1 MKHLKIYT
9 NGAADTANSSYGGW
23 AYVMV
28 EEENWVENSG
38 RVSITNA
45 NRLKM
50 TAMLQALES
59 VIGRSSKPDE
69 VILYS
74 DSEYCI
80 ECFSGGRRVAHRH
93 RHAELINPCLDIV
106 LALQQ
111 ARTTVRFKW
120 LEKRIRDPF
129 IGSALSIAK
138 AELKGNE
145 PESHNLWAFLA

>member
-50 TAMLQALES
+50 TAMLKALES
-59 VIGRSSKPDE
+59 VIDRSSKPDE

-74 DSEYCI
+74 DSAYCI
-80 ECFSGGRRVAHRH
+80 DCFSERRQVEHRH
-93 RHAELINPCLDIV
+93 RHAKVINPCLDIV
-106 LALQQ
+106 SVLELAG
-111 ARTTVRFKW
+111 TSVRWRK
-120 LEKRIRDPF
+120 KRIGDPF
-129 IGSALSIAK
+129 MGTALSIAK
-138 AELKGNE
+138 KELKGNE
-145 PESHNLWAFLA
+145 PESHNLWALFG